1 MSRYKTIRK
10 SFEINGELRE
20 TVDLN
25 AELFS
30 YDEQV
35 SQFIFQLTSK
45 EKKIDLEGAV
55 VHVSLHYTGEDGE
68 KGVIE
73 DFGGI
78 HSIERNEVSY
88 TVTERLRGH
97 EGIVTMGLCVALASG
112 EKLDIQNILFKMTRS
127 LIDSGAGVA
136 GEIYFESFEKIVCS
150 LTEKVD
156 QKIAE
161 YNAMFSQVL
170 EKYDYYDNK
179 TELYILKMGSI
190 VQVDLWISRGTVTG
204 GEQLLPDKTELKELV
219 GKLFY
224 YDDFKKIMIG
234 NPSDMK
240 TAPIEIAIR
249 FGRDGV
255 FVQSPTDITIP
266 RGTYGRLQFIKILD
280 R

>member
-1 MSRYKTIRK
+1 MDRYKTIRK
-10 SFEINGELRE
+10 TFEINGNRRE
-20 TVDLN
+20 IVDLK

-30 YDEQV
+30 YDEEV
-35 SQFIFQLTSK
+35 SQFVFKLTSK
-45 EKKIDLEGAV
+45 EKKIDLEGGL
-55 VHVSLHYTGEDGE
+55 VHVSLLYTGEDGQE
-68 KGVIE
+68 GIIE
-73 DFGGI
+73 DFGDI
-78 HSIERNEVSY
+78 HSIEKNEISY
-88 TVTERLRGH
+88 IVTDRLRGH

-112 EKLDIQNILFKMTRS
+112 EKLDIQNVIFKMTRS

-136 GEIYFESFEKIVCS
+136 GEIYFESFENIVLS
-150 LTEKVD
+150 LNEKVD
-156 QKIAE
+156 QKVAE
-161 YNAMFSQVL
+161 YDSMFSQVL

-179 TELYILKMGSI
+179 TELYIRKMGSL

-234 NPSDMK
+234 NPDDMK
-240 TAPIEIAIR
+240 AAPIEIAIR